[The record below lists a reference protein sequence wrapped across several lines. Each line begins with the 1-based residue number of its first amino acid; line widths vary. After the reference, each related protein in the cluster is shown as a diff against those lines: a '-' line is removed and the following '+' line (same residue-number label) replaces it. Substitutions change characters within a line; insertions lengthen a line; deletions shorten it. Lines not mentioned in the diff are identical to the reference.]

1 MPATVPWTTS
11 CSSPS
16 PSRTPSGS
24 DPIRVS
30 QAGDSGNY
38 CYRHPNRQSFVLC
51 QRCGRTICGE
61 CQTPAAV
68 GVVCPECM
76 KAQRASMPRT
86 RPRVLTRVARMP
98 GSGAPVVTYGIIALS
113 AFVFI
118 LQSIPG
124 IGGSVTDAVQY
135 AGLYSYPGLFQ
146 PWRMLTSVFA
156 HVSILH
162 IALNMYTFWIFG
174 QLLEPLL
181 GRWRY
186 AALYLICGLAGS
198 VAVFLLADPRQPVIG
213 ASGAIF
219 GMLGAFLVIQRR
231 LGGSATQLLILV
243 GLNLVIGFFPG
254 FHIAWQAH
262 IGGLV
267 VGGLLGLIFVE
278 TRARSRHRLQIGLL
292 AAVTVVLIVIG
303 CWPVISGV

>member
-1 MPATVPWTTS
+1 M
-11 CSSPS
+11 
-16 PSRTPSGS
+16 S
-24 DPIRVS
+24 D
-30 QAGDSGNY
+30 AGDSGNY

-76 KAQRASMPRT
+76 RAQRASMPRT
-86 RPRVLTRVARMP
+86 RPQVLTRVARLP

-124 IGGSVTDAVQY
+124 MGGSVTDALQY
-135 AGLYSYPGLFQ
+135 AGAYSYPGLFE

-156 HVSILH
+156 HASILH

-181 GRWRY
+181 GRLRY
-186 AALYLICGLAGS
+186 AALYLICGLGGS

-231 LGGSATQLLILV
+231 MGGSATQLLILV
-243 GLNLVIGFFPG
+243 GLNLVIGFIPG

-267 VGGLLGLIFVE
+267 VGCLLGLVFVE
-278 TRARSRHRLQIGLL
+278 TRPRSRRPLQVGLL
-292 AAVTVVLIVIG
+292 VAITVILIVIG